1 MAAIKIVKV
10 LFRGTIRGK
19 VTSTATHVGCAG
31 GSVKISFIIKLD
43 ERINGI
49 PEEFT
54 VFASKT
60 YKSGGLFSTHM
71 REGDIVKIK
80 GQILQT
86 RIKAWQ
92 TDVIFMKAD
101 HIFNETLNFGY

>member
-1 MAAIKIVKV
+1 MEVFKIVKV
-10 LFRGTIRGK
+10 LFRGTVRGT
-19 VTSTATHVGCAG
+19 VTSTVTHVGCTG
-31 GSVKISFIIKLD
+31 GAVKLSFIFKID
-43 ERINGI
+43 ESINGI

-71 REGDIVKIK
+71 REGDTVKIK

-86 RIKAWQ
+86 RIKEWQ
-92 TDVIFMKAD
+92 TDIIFMKAD
-101 HIFNETLNFGY
+101 HIFNENLNFGY